1 MDLNQPSRLVIT
13 DLATNI
19 NQLAG
24 LVASKGSAQSDTPC
38 GRCLS
43 GFSILNPSVWVILT
57 LLGVITALL
66 GFIMDFVGERLLEA
80 RGAFAF
86 ASIGPQSL
94 FIWVGYSLAFAF
106 VAACVGRW
114 ISVDAEGS
122 GIPEMKAILS
132 GLKMP
137 KYLSLQTL
145 AGKVIGLISAYAAG
159 LSIGR
164 EGPFVHIAGIVAH
177 RLCKLNCFRHVYVVL
192 FT

>member
-1 MDLNQPSRLVIT
+1 MAQNQPRSLVIT

-19 NQLAG
+19 NQLSG
-24 LVASKGSAQSDTPC
+24 LVGSKGSPQSDTAC

-57 LLGVITALL
+57 LLGVLTALL
-66 GFIMDFVGERLLEA
+66 GFIVDFVGERLLEA

-86 ASIGPQSL
+86 ASPGPLSL
-94 FIWVGYSLAFAF
+94 FIWLGYSLVFAF
-106 VAACVGRW
+106 VGACAGLW
-114 ISVDAEGS
+114 ISADAEGS

-132 GLKMP
+132 GVKMP
-137 KYLSLQTL
+137 RYLSLQTL
-145 AGKVIGLISAYAAG
+145 AGKMIGLISAYSAG

-177 RLCKLNCFRHVYVVL
+177 RLCKLHCFRHVYAVL
-192 FT
+192 ST